1 MSSSEL
7 RNRAIRCT
15 PRRIRGVSLIE
26 LMIAVVIGTVL
37 IAGALTVFIE
47 SRATARE
54 NQTLGRMLENGEF
67 AIDELRRGLEL
78 AGYWG
83 QNNAGRTVI
92 GRIKRGD
99 DTNTQGE
106 GEIAPSTPQ
115 DPNPEMPP
123 QPASQTWPL
132 PLAAAAN
139 CTSAAGYQW
148 YMDLERPVEGLD
160 ASSFGNQASNANA
173 DSYANSGCIPAS
185 RYVSGTDIL
194 VMRYVEP
201 VAVTALVA
209 GSIYIRAD
217 PTNAAMFHGT
227 TAPALG
233 GSSAA
238 NYEMKTYGYY
248 VGNFYEET
256 TDRIP
261 TLRRIELANG
271 PTIEDQPV
279 IPGIENL
286 QLQFGLDTT
295 NDGSVNQYVNPDN
308 VTTANWDRVSAVRL
322 WITVRSVPPCDHLAT
337 TTQAYRQCMADC
349 TALGKSGARF
359 EACQTAAATNAAYTG
374 PLEAAIEHAECTAAD
389 RPRCYALPQE
399 DLNLRAN
406 SSDGHRRLLLTR
418 TIQVRNSR

>member
-1 MSSSEL
+1 M
-7 RNRAIRCT
+7 
-15 PRRIRGVSLIE
+15 V
-26 LMIAVVIGTVL
+26 AVVIGTVL

-160 ASSFGNQASNANA
+160 ASSFGNQA
-173 DSYANSGCIPAS
+173 
-185 RYVSGTDIL
+185 
-194 VMRYVEP
+194 
-201 VAVTALVA
+201 
-209 GSIYIRAD
+209 
-217 PTNAAMFHGT
+217 
-227 TAPALG
+227 
-233 GSSAA
+233 
-238 NYEMKTYGYY
+238 
-248 VGNFYEET
+248 
-256 TDRIP
+256 
-261 TLRRIELANG
+261 
-271 PTIEDQPV
+271 
-279 IPGIENL
+279 
-286 QLQFGLDTT
+286 
-295 NDGSVNQYVNPDN
+295 
-308 VTTANWDRVSAVRL
+308 
-322 WITVRSVPPCDHLAT
+322 
-337 TTQAYRQCMADC
+337 
-349 TALGKSGARF
+349 
-359 EACQTAAATNAAYTG
+359 
-374 PLEAAIEHAECTAAD
+374 
-389 RPRCYALPQE
+389 
-399 DLNLRAN
+399 
-406 SSDGHRRLLLTR
+406 
-418 TIQVRNSR
+418 